1 MGEKS
6 KEDSEM
12 RKINDITEVAKEIF
26 NRKSS
31 MTMAELTHAIMD
43 AMDVKD
49 RMARNY
55 IKYMKEHSII
65 EKNPLNGVEL
75 SLTGMPF

>member
-1 MGEKS
+1 
-6 KEDSEM
+6 
-12 RKINDITEVAKEIF
+12 
-26 NRKSS
+26 
-31 MTMAELTHAIMD
+31 MAELTHAIMD

-65 EKNPLNGVEL
+65 EKNPSNSAEL
-75 SLTGMPF
+75 SLSGLPF